1 MPSSVCLLRR
11 ASVLLLALA
20 MQAAGCSLF
29 QRPPPGPPLPRQRVL
44 AVLRERSQRFHTL
57 VDTRIG
63 LRMAVTDRTG
73 RQEGPKLG
81 GHVAFDRDLP
91 GLWLSAEKLGR
102 QIFSLKAVGWQFALI
117 LPETREV
124 VIGGPVAFEKLPHLI
139 RPAEVRRILAGPERL
154 GLSWP
159 AAEMTIEPE
168 AYRFRVELAGSPYLE
183 VAVDRRQVAIV
194 LIRRYDVLGRTVTEV
209 LMDDYDEA
217 DGLLFP
223 HRLVVRRP
231 LHGTEAELRL
241 GRPRLNKPIPEEAFQ
256 TPELP
261 GWRRVDL
268 DRQPL
273 EAVEAFRPRR

>member
-1 MPSSVCLLRR
+1 MSANLRPWR
-11 ASVLLLALA
+11 RVAVLLLALA
-20 MQAAGCSLF
+20 LPAAGCSVF
-29 QRPPPGPPLPRQRVL
+29 RRPPPGPPLPRRQVL
-44 AVLRERSQRFHTL
+44 EILRDRSERFHTL

-63 LRMAVTDRTG
+63 LRMAVTDSIG

-91 GLWLSAEKLGR
+91 GLWVSAEKLGR
-102 QIFSLKAVGWQFALI
+102 QIFSLKAVGWTFALI

-124 VIGGPVAFEKLPHLI
+124 VTGGPVAYEKLPHLI

-159 AAEMTIEPE
+159 AAEMTVEPE
-168 AYRFRVELAGSPYLE
+168 VYRFRVDLAGSPYME
-183 VAVDRRQVAIV
+183 VAVDRRQVAIT

-209 LMDDYDEA
+209 HMGDYEEA

-223 HRLVVRRP
+223 HRLAIHRP

-241 GRPRLNKPIPEEAFQ
+241 GRPRLNKPIPAEAFQ
-256 TPELP
+256 PPELP

-273 EAVEAFRPRR
+273 EEVEAFRAE